1 MTRDDIITELSKR
14 GCKALPHEVI
24 KNSIKLKAIRI
35 DNGSNISPVVYTD
48 SIIADA
54 ERSHASVKSAA
65 DIVLSVCR
73 DAKVPDFDINLMHDR
88 DFVSEHLYLALQ
100 QSSSEDLVLAECGIS
115 GYEAYV
121 HLRHS
126 TSFGTNFS
134 IKLSKKMLED
144 LDLDASEAADIALR
158 HTLAETE
165 LLSISDMIGSSSRP
179 AGGSPRSHASAADSM
194 YTLTNKCRFK
204 GASALLD
211 KSALMRYGE
220 LYHTDSLLVI
230 PSSIHEVLLLPYN
243 DDTDITKIE
252 RMIQNTNAAI
262 VDPCDRLSDKPIIID
277 LWDFCG

>member
-1 MTRDDIITELSKR
+1 MTRDDIITELSKH
-14 GCKALPHEVI
+14 GCKASPYEVT
-24 KNSIKLKAIRI
+24 KNSVKLNAIRI
-35 DNGSNISPVVYTD
+35 DNGSRFNPVVYTD

-54 ERSHASVKSAA
+54 EKTHASVTAAA
-65 DIVLSVCR
+65 DRILSVCR

-100 QSSSEDLVLAECGIS
+100 KSSSEELVRAECGIT

-134 IKLSKKMLED
+134 IKLSRKMLED
-144 LDLDASEAADIALR
+144 IGMDASEAADIALA

-165 LLSISDMIGSSSRP
+165 LISISDMIGTPCRP
-179 AGGSPRSHASAADSM
+179 AETNPRRNSSAADAM

-220 LYHTDSLLVI
+220 LYHTESLLVI
-230 PSSIHEVLLLPYN
+230 PSSIHEVLLLPYS
-243 DDTDITKIE
+243 DDTDIPKIE

-277 LWDFCG
+277 LWDF

>member
-1 MTRDDIITELSKR
+1 MTRDDIITELSKH
-14 GCKALPHEVI
+14 GCKASPYEI
-24 KNSIKLKAIRI
+24 TKNSIKLNAIRI
-35 DNGSNISPVVYTD
+35 DNGSRFNPVVYTD

-54 ERSHASVKSAA
+54 ERSHDSVKSAA
-65 DIVLSVCR
+65 DMILSVCR
-73 DAKVPDFDINLMHDR
+73 DAKVPDFDIELMHDR

-100 QSSSEDLVLAECGIS
+100 QSSSEELVRAGCGIA

-134 IKLSKKMLED
+134 IKLSGKMLED
-144 LDLDASEAADIALR
+144 IGMDAAEAADIALR

-165 LLSISDMIGSSSRP
+165 LISITDMIGSSSRC
-179 AGGSPRSHASAADSM
+179 GSPADAM

-220 LYHTDSLLVI
+220 LYHTESLLVI
-230 PSSIHEVLLLPYN
+230 PSSIHEVLLLPYS
-243 DDTDITKIE
+243 DDTDILKIE
-252 RMIQNTNAAI
+252 RMIQNTNTAI
-262 VDPCDRLSDKPIIID
+262 VDPCDRLSDKPIIIN
-277 LWDFCG
+277 LWDI